1 MNGSQVQQDNQDK
14 PVIESRAWLSYIL
27 DNYATVDEAVKAIR
41 SDVRLAAAHMPIDY
55 ASDTKHIAIEDVS
68 GDSAIIE
75 IDNGKVNIYHDKNY
89 RVMTNPPSYDKQ
101 LQNLAKYQNAKR
113 SEIPGGLEA
122 DERLVRASYDL
133 KNLPQPDNKNQA
145 QGFILSVLNNVAYP
159 IGSPAEPSEQQV
171 TDMYAKYSKRPDQ
184 NKGIGTYWTAI
195 ADLSHAEYH
204 FKSAFAASQV
214 WVPLHDINFS
224 QGQPVRKIAHLNDYA
239 QQGWEALVVIVVLAL
254 LVSNDRKKIRP
265 RYIIQLL
272 VIEAALAYFF
282 LHSASGLGVIKHVA
296 DFFAILL
303 AFAAQGS
310 DFVFGGMSNQGLA
323 FIFLGVLCP
332 IIFIS
337 ALIGILQH
345 FRILPL
351 VIPRLNG
358 MGKLE
363 SFNAVSTLVLGQ
375 SENFIA
381 YKGII
386 ADISPRR
393 MYTMAA
399 TAMSTVSMSIVGA
412 YMAMIDAQYVVAAL
426 ILNMFSTFIILSII
440 NPYQVD
446 DEPELK
452 LNKLHEEQSFFE
464 MLGEYILAGF
474 KIAMIIAAM
483 LIGFIA
489 LIAAVNAIFAAI
501 FAAIFGISFQQIL
514 GYVFYPLAWLI
525 GIPAPDAL
533 RAGSIMATKLVANE
547 FVAMIELKKIATELS
562 PRGLGI
568 LSVFLVSFANFASIG
583 IVAGA
588 IKGLN
593 ERQGQRGFPLWPEAG
608 LRLHAGQPAF
618 GGGCRA
624 GVSKFFVIYFYRFY
638 K

>member
-1 MNGSQVQQDNQDK
+1 MPQ
-14 PVIESRAWLSYIL
+14 IL
-27 DNYATVDEAVKAIR
+27 
-41 SDVRLAAAHMPIDY
+41 
-55 ASDTKHIAIEDVS
+55 
-68 GDSAIIE
+68 
-75 IDNGKVNIYHDKNY
+75 
-89 RVMTNPPSYDKQ
+89 Q
-101 LQNLAKYQNAKR
+101 
-113 SEIPGGLEA
+113 
-122 DERLVRASYDL
+122 
-133 KNLPQPDNKNQA
+133 
-145 QGFILSVLNNVAYP
+145 FI
-159 IGSPAEPSEQQV
+159 
-171 TDMYAKYSKRPDQ
+171 M
-184 NKGIGTYWTAI
+184 
-195 ADLSHAEYH
+195 
-204 FKSAFAASQV
+204 
-214 WVPLHDINFS
+214 
-224 QGQPVRKIAHLNDYA
+224 
-239 QQGWEALVVIVVLAL
+239 ALVVIIALAL
-254 LVSNDRKKIRP
+254 LVSNNRKKIRLL
-265 RYIIQLL
+265 YIIQLL
-272 VIEAALAYFF
+272 VIEGALAYFF
-282 LHSASGLGVIKHVA
+282 LHSASGLSVIKHVA
-296 DFFAILL
+296 GFFDTLL
-303 AFAAQGS
+303 AYAAQGS
-310 DFVFGGMSNQGLA
+310 EFVFGGMSKDGLA

-351 VIPRLNG
+351 IIRLVGTLLSKVNG

-386 ADISPRR
+386 GDISPRR

-399 TAMSTVSMSIVGA
+399 TAMSTVSLSIVGA
-412 YMAMIDAQYVVAAL
+412 YMSMIDAQYVVAAL

-440 NPYQVD
+440 NPYQVE

-452 LNKLHEEQSFFE
+452 LNKLHEDQSFFE

-489 LIAAVNAIFAAI
+489 LISAVNALFSAVL
-501 FAAIFGISFQQIL
+501 GISFQQIL

-525 GIPAPDAL
+525 GIPAEEAL
-533 RAGSIMATKLVANE
+533 KAGSIMATKLVANE
-547 FVAMIELKKIATELS
+547 FVAMIELKKIAAELS

-593 ERQGQRGFPLWPEAG
+593 EQQGNVVSRFGLKLVYGSTLVSLLSAAIAG
-608 LRLHAGQPAF
+608 LVL
-618 GGGCRA
+618 
-624 GVSKFFVIYFYRFY
+624 
-638 K
+638 

>member
-1 MNGSQVQQDNQDK
+1 MPQ
-14 PVIESRAWLSYIL
+14 IL
-27 DNYATVDEAVKAIR
+27 
-41 SDVRLAAAHMPIDY
+41 
-55 ASDTKHIAIEDVS
+55 
-68 GDSAIIE
+68 
-75 IDNGKVNIYHDKNY
+75 
-89 RVMTNPPSYDKQ
+89 Q
-101 LQNLAKYQNAKR
+101 
-113 SEIPGGLEA
+113 
-122 DERLVRASYDL
+122 
-133 KNLPQPDNKNQA
+133 
-145 QGFILSVLNNVAYP
+145 FI
-159 IGSPAEPSEQQV
+159 
-171 TDMYAKYSKRPDQ
+171 M
-184 NKGIGTYWTAI
+184 
-195 ADLSHAEYH
+195 
-204 FKSAFAASQV
+204 
-214 WVPLHDINFS
+214 
-224 QGQPVRKIAHLNDYA
+224 
-239 QQGWEALVVIVVLAL
+239 ALVVIIALAL
-254 LVSNDRKKIRP
+254 LVSNNRKKIRL

-272 VIEAALAYFF
+272 VIEGALAYFF
-282 LHSASGLGVIKHVA
+282 LHSASGLSVIKHVA
-296 DFFAILL
+296 GFFDTLL
-303 AFAAQGS
+303 AYAAQGS
-310 DFVFGGMSNQGLA
+310 EFVFGGMSKDGLA

-351 VIPRLNG
+351 IIRLVGTLLSKVNG

-386 ADISPRR
+386 GDISPRR

-399 TAMSTVSMSIVGA
+399 TAMSTVSLSIVGA
-412 YMAMIDAQYVVAAL
+412 YMSMIDAQYVVAAL

-440 NPYQVD
+440 NPYQVE

-452 LNKLHEEQSFFE
+452 LNKLHEDQSFFE

-489 LIAAVNAIFAAI
+489 LISAVNALFSAVL
-501 FAAIFGISFQQIL
+501 GISFQQIL

-525 GIPAPDAL
+525 GIPAEEAL
-533 RAGSIMATKLVANE
+533 KAGSIMATKLMANE
-547 FVAMIELKKIATELS
+547 FVAMIELKKIAAELS

-593 ERQGQRGFPLWPEAG
+593 EQQGNVVSRFGLKLVYGSTLVSLLSAAIAG
-608 LRLHAGQPAF
+608 LVL
-618 GGGCRA
+618 
-624 GVSKFFVIYFYRFY
+624 
-638 K
+638 

>member
-1 MNGSQVQQDNQDK
+1 MPQ
-14 PVIESRAWLSYIL
+14 IL
-27 DNYATVDEAVKAIR
+27 
-41 SDVRLAAAHMPIDY
+41 
-55 ASDTKHIAIEDVS
+55 
-68 GDSAIIE
+68 
-75 IDNGKVNIYHDKNY
+75 
-89 RVMTNPPSYDKQ
+89 Q
-101 LQNLAKYQNAKR
+101 
-113 SEIPGGLEA
+113 
-122 DERLVRASYDL
+122 
-133 KNLPQPDNKNQA
+133 
-145 QGFILSVLNNVAYP
+145 FI
-159 IGSPAEPSEQQV
+159 
-171 TDMYAKYSKRPDQ
+171 M
-184 NKGIGTYWTAI
+184 
-195 ADLSHAEYH
+195 
-204 FKSAFAASQV
+204 
-214 WVPLHDINFS
+214 
-224 QGQPVRKIAHLNDYA
+224 
-239 QQGWEALVVIVVLAL
+239 ALVVIIALAL
-254 LVSNDRKKIRP
+254 LVSNNRKKIRL

-272 VIEAALAYFF
+272 VIEGALAYFF
-282 LHSASGLGVIKHVA
+282 LHSASGLSVIKHVA
-296 DFFAILL
+296 GFFDTLL
-303 AFAAQGS
+303 AYAAQGS
-310 DFVFGGMSNQGLA
+310 EFVFGGMSKDGLA

-337 ALIGILQH
+337 ALIGIFQH

-351 VIPRLNG
+351 IIRLVGTLLSKVNG

-386 ADISPRR
+386 GDISPRR

-399 TAMSTVSMSIVGA
+399 TAMSTVSLSIVGA
-412 YMAMIDAQYVVAAL
+412 YMSMIDAQYVVAAL

-440 NPYQVD
+440 NPYQVE

-452 LNKLHEEQSFFE
+452 LNKLHEDQSFFE

-489 LIAAVNAIFAAI
+489 LISAVNALFSAVL
-501 FAAIFGISFQQIL
+501 GISFQQIL

-525 GIPAPDAL
+525 GIPAEEAL
-533 RAGSIMATKLVANE
+533 QAGSIMATKLVANE
-547 FVAMIELKKIATELS
+547 FVAMIELKKIAAELS

-593 ERQGQRGFPLWPEAG
+593 EQQGNVVSRFGLKLVYGSTLVSLLSAAIAG
-608 LRLHAGQPAF
+608 LVL
-618 GGGCRA
+618 
-624 GVSKFFVIYFYRFY
+624 
-638 K
+638 

>member
-1 MNGSQVQQDNQDK
+1 M
-14 PVIESRAWLSYIL
+14 
-27 DNYATVDEAVKAIR
+27 
-41 SDVRLAAAHMPIDY
+41 
-55 ASDTKHIAIEDVS
+55 
-68 GDSAIIE
+68 
-75 IDNGKVNIYHDKNY
+75 
-89 RVMTNPPSYDKQ
+89 
-101 LQNLAKYQNAKR
+101 
-113 SEIPGGLEA
+113 
-122 DERLVRASYDL
+122 
-133 KNLPQPDNKNQA
+133 
-145 QGFILSVLNNVAYP
+145 
-159 IGSPAEPSEQQV
+159 
-171 TDMYAKYSKRPDQ
+171 SKD
-184 NKGIGTYWTAI
+184 
-195 ADLSHAEYH
+195 
-204 FKSAFAASQV
+204 
-214 WVPLHDINFS
+214 
-224 QGQPVRKIAHLNDYA
+224 
-239 QQGWEALVVIVVLAL
+239 
-254 LVSNDRKKIRP
+254 
-265 RYIIQLL
+265 
-272 VIEAALAYFF
+272 
-282 LHSASGLGVIKHVA
+282 
-296 DFFAILL
+296 
-303 AFAAQGS
+303 
-310 DFVFGGMSNQGLA
+310 GLA

-351 VIPRLNG
+351 IIRLVGTLLSKVNG

-386 ADISPRR
+386 GDISPRR

-412 YMAMIDAQYVVAAL
+412 YMSMIDAQYVVAAL

-440 NPYQVD
+440 NPYQLD

-452 LNKLHEEQSFFE
+452 LSKLHEDQSFFE

-489 LIAAVNAIFAAI
+489 LISAVNALFSAV
-501 FAAIFGISFQQIL
+501 FGISFQQIL

-593 ERQGQRGFPLWPEAG
+593 ERQGNVVSRFGLKLVYGSTLVSLLSAAIAG
-608 LRLHAGQPAF
+608 LVL
-618 GGGCRA
+618 
-624 GVSKFFVIYFYRFY
+624 
-638 K
+638 